1 MSRLNPGGNAVVVGA
16 GVMGAQ
22 IAAHL
27 ANAGWHA
34 TLLDILADPSS
45 SDKKS
50 RNAAAA
56 RGLERAQKAR
66 PAAFFVPDLAS
77 GIRLGNIAD
86 DLALVKDANWVVEA
100 VVEKPDIKHQ
110 IHEAIESYLRE
121 DALITTNTSGLSISE
136 MCNGRSTS
144 FQSRFFGTHFF
155 NPPRYMKLLEVIPT
169 SNTSQDAIAKFNS
182 FGEAIL
188 GKRIVMAK
196 DTPGF
201 IANPL

>member
-22 IAAHL
+22 IAAHV

-34 TLLDILADPSS
+34 TLLDILADPSA
-45 SDKKS
+45 SDKKA

-56 RGLERAQKAR
+56 GGLERAQRSR

-86 DLALVKDANWVVEA
+86 NLVCVKDADWVVEA

-110 IHEAIESYLRE
+110 
-121 DALITTNTSGLSISE
+121 
-136 MCNGRSTS
+136 
-144 FQSRFFGTHFF
+144 TH
-155 NPPRYMKLLEVIPT
+155 R
-169 SNTSQDAIAKFNS
+169 
-182 FGEAIL
+182 
-188 GKRIVMAK
+188 
-196 DTPGF
+196 
-201 IANPL
+201 